1 MPFKGLGPRSL
12 RNSKTEVNLKQLH
25 NLFISQEL
33 IVYFLFKTFE
43 AVYNLFNMLK

>member
-33 IVYFLFKTFE
+33 LVDFWSCL
-43 AVYNLFNMLK
+43 